1 MDSSPP
7 AAARL
12 NGVVSAAC
20 SLSFAHGR
28 HGLPHGSQTGP
39 PPQRAECVRCA
50 SPDPRACA
58 ARTIAGLVGVVGL
71 TRRPEPARPLRCAN
85 RFAGYADAS
94 LCYRHVSVARQA
106 EAPLR
111 EHGDRRRTR
120 SAGREFGDA
129 RFVSFLRQRTSHGA
143 APAPHEGGDRLPGL
157 AHEAVAPATML
168 LRARLGLRLAHA
180 PARADCHRDD
190 A

>member
-20 SLSFAHGR
+20 SLSFAHSR

-39 PPQRAECVRCA
+39 PSQRAECVRCA

-71 TRRPEPARPLRCAN
+71 TRRREPARPLRCAN
-85 RFAGYADAS
+85 CFAGCADAS
-94 LCYRHVSVARQA
+94 LCYRPVSVARQA
-106 EAPLR
+106 RHRYASTATDAGLAPLAESLAAR
-111 EHGDRRRTR
+111 ASCVGSRRR
-120 SAGREFGDA
+120 A
-129 RFVSFLRQRTSHGA
+129 RP
-143 APAPHEGGDRLPGL
+143 PAPHKGGGRLPGL
-157 AHEAVAPATML
+157 AHEAGAPATML